1 MSTHLWLEQ
10 LNGLGLP
17 VKRVVADSRQVRPG
31 DVFLACMGE
40 YRDGRD
46 FISKAIDAGA
56 AAVLWDD
63 ADGFVWQA
71 EWSLPNRPVSGLR
84 WCAGEIASHVNGSP
98 SEQMTVIGVTGTNGK
113 TSISTWLSH
122 ALTHLGKRTAVIG
135 TVGNGFPGALEHTTH
150 TTPDAVT
157 LQDRLLAYRQQG
169 AEAIAM
175 EVSSHG
181 LDQGRVNGVAFDVA
195 VFTNLTRDHLDY
207 HGDMAS
213 YGESKAKLFQW
224 PGLRK
229 AVINLDDPFGVKLA
243 ALAQEN
249 DIAVWG
255 YGLREGELHCRELKV
270 DEAGIRMTVVTP
282 AGEVLIRSGLLGL
295 FNASN
300 LLAALGAMLA
310 IGVAPAE
317 AAQALSEIDAAP
329 GRMQRLGGEST
340 PLVVVDY
347 AHTPDALDKALST
360 LREIL
365 PAHRQLYC
373 VFGCGGDRDP
383 GKRPLMGSVV
393 CRQADV
399 PVVTSDNPRTE
410 DPDVIIEHIRAGMS
424 CDYRVEVDRAM
435 AIRWAVAD
443 AKPGDIVL
451 IAGKGHE
458 DYQDVQGVKTPFSD
472 VEQARAALTRY
483 AGDRR

>member
-1 MSTHLWLEQ
+1 MNVRPWMEQ
-10 LNGLGLP
+10 LAQLGIP
-17 VKRVVADSRQVRPG
+17 IKRVVADSRQVRQG

-40 YRDGRD
+40 YRDGRA
-46 FISKAIDAGA
+46 FISKAIAAGA
-56 AAVLWDD
+56 AGVLWDD
-63 ADGFVWQA
+63 VDGFAWQA
-71 EWSLPNRPVSGLR
+71 EWDVPHQPVTGLR
-84 WCAGEIASHVNGSP
+84 WRAGEIASHVNGDP
-98 SEQMTVIGVTGTNGK
+98 SQYMAVIGVTGTNGK
-113 TSISTWLSH
+113 TSITTWLSH
-122 ALTHLGKRTAVIG
+122 ALTKLGVRTAVIG
-135 TVGNGFPGALEHTTH
+135 TVGNGFPDALESTTH

-157 LQDRLLAYRQQG
+157 LQSRLKTYHQQG
-169 AEAIAM
+169 AAAIAM

-213 YGESKAKLFQW
+213 YGESKAKLFKW
-224 PGLRK
+224 PGLKR
-229 AVINLDDPFGVKLA
+229 AVINLDDAFGEKLI
-243 ALAQEN
+243 AQVRERG
-249 DIAVWG
+249 IPVWA
-255 YGLREGELHCRELKV
+255 YGLRAGELHCRELKV
-270 DEAGIRMTVVTP
+270 DENGIRMTVVTP
-282 AGEVLIRSGLLGL
+282 VGEVVITSKLLGL

-300 LLAALGAMLA
+300 LLATLGALLA
-310 IGVAPAE
+310 QGVAPAE
-317 AAQALSEIDAAP
+317 AGLVLSNIDAAP
-329 GRMQRLGGEST
+329 GRMQRLGGGDK

-347 AHTPDALDKALST
+347 AHTPDALDKALAT

-365 PAHRQLYC
+365 PAHRNLYC

-393 CRQADV
+393 CRQADI

-435 AIRWAVAD
+435 AIRWAVAN
-443 AKPGDIVL
+443 AKAGDIVL

-472 VEQARAALTRY
+472 VEQARAALTRP
-483 AGDRR
+483 AGDHA